1 MMTIRK
7 MTAPLIALFV
17 LGFTAAG
24 FAQQLKVGVLNSQN
38 AFTASIEGKKAQAQL
53 QDKDNK
59 IKADLA
65 RLDNEIKQLQT
76 KLSTQQMTLT
86 NEAAV
91 QIQSDIDKKT
101 TARKRLEEDATR
113 DMQQLQYTLI
123 QRIRGEMVGI
133 IEAIAKEKGYDL
145 VLDLGASGIVFF
157 NPTIDITDEVIKRYD
172 ALKAAAPKK

>member
-7 MTAPLIALFV
+7 MTAPLVTLFV
-17 LGFTAAG
+17 VGFTAAG
-24 FAQQLKVGVLNSQN
+24 FAQQLKIGVVNSQGAFN
-38 AFTASIEGKKAQAQL
+38 ASVEGKKAQAQL

-65 RLDNEIKQLQT
+65 KLDNDIKQLQT
-76 KLSTQQMTLT
+76 RLSTQQITLT
-86 NEAAV
+86 NEAII
-91 QIQSDIDKKT
+91 QIQSDLDKKT

-113 DMQQLQYTLI
+113 EIQQLQYTLI

-157 NPTIDITDEVIKRYD
+157 NPMIDITDEVIKRYD
-172 ALKAAAPKK
+172 ATKK

>member
-1 MMTIRK
+1 MTIRK
-7 MTAPLIALFV
+7 MAAPLIALFV
-17 LGFTAAG
+17 LSFTAVG
-24 FAQQLKVGVLNSQN
+24 FAQQLKVGVVNSQN
-38 AFTASIEGKKAQAQL
+38 AFNTSLEGKKAQGQL

-59 IKADLA
+59 IKADLTK
-65 RLDNEIKQLQT
+65 LENEIKQLQT

-86 NEAAV
+86 SEAAI

-113 DMQQLQYTLI
+113 DMQQIQYALI

-172 ALKAAAPKK
+172 AIKAAAPKK

>member
-1 MMTIRK
+1 MTTRK
-7 MTAPLIALFV
+7 MAAPLIALFV
-17 LGFTAAG
+17 LSFAAAG
-24 FAQQLKVGVLNSQN
+24 FAQQLKVGVVNSQN
-38 AFTASIEGKKAQAQL
+38 AFNTSLEGKKAQAQL

-65 RLDNEIKQLQT
+65 KLDNEIKQLQT

-101 TARKRLEEDATR
+101 TSRKRMEEDATR
-113 DMQQLQYTLI
+113 DMQQIQYALI

-157 NPTIDITDEVIKRYD
+157 NPTIDITEEVIKRYD
-172 ALKAAAPKK
+172 ATKAAAPKK

>member
-1 MMTIRK
+1 MTIRK
-7 MTAPLIALFV
+7 MAAPLIALFV
-17 LGFTAAG
+17 LGFAAAG
-24 FAQQLKVGVLNSQN
+24 FAQQIKVGVVNSQN
-38 AFTASIEGKKAQAQL
+38 AFNTSLEGKKAQGQL

-59 IKADLA
+59 IKADLTK
-65 RLDNEIKQLQT
+65 LENEIKQLQT

-113 DMQQLQYTLI
+113 DMQQIQYALI

-172 ALKAAAPKK
+172 AIKAAAPKK

>member
-1 MMTIRK
+1 MTIRK
-7 MTAPLIALFV
+7 MAAPLIALFI

-24 FAQQLKVGVLNSQN
+24 FAQQLKVGVVNSQN
-38 AFTASIEGKKAQAQL
+38 AFNTSLEGKKAQAQL
-53 QDKDNK
+53 QDKDSK

-65 RLDNEIKQLQT
+65 KLDNEIKQLQT

-113 DMQQLQYTLI
+113 DMQQIQYALI

-172 ALKAAAPKK
+172 ATKAAAPKK

>member
-1 MMTIRK
+1 MA
-7 MTAPLIALFV
+7 APLIVFFV

-24 FAQQLKVGVLNSQN
+24 FAQQLKVGVVNSQN
-38 AFTASIEGKKAQAQL
+38 AFNTSLEGKKAQGQL

-59 IKADLA
+59 IKADLTK
-65 RLDNEIKQLQT
+65 LENEIKQLQT

-86 NEAAV
+86 SEAAI

-113 DMQQLQYTLI
+113 DMQQIQYALI

-172 ALKAAAPKK
+172 AIKVAAPKK

>member
-1 MMTIRK
+1 MTIRK
-7 MTAPLIALFV
+7 MAAPLIALFV
-17 LGFTAAG
+17 LGFAAAG
-24 FAQQLKVGVLNSQN
+24 FAQQVKVGVVNSQN
-38 AFTASIEGKKAQAQL
+38 AFNTSLEGKKAQGQL

-65 RLDNEIKQLQT
+65 KLDNEIKQLQT

-113 DMQQLQYTLI
+113 DMQQVQYALI

-172 ALKAAAPKK
+172 ATKAAAPKK

>member
-1 MMTIRK
+1 MA
-7 MTAPLIALFV
+7 APLIVLFV

-24 FAQQLKVGVLNSQN
+24 FAQQLKVGVVNSQN
-38 AFTASIEGKKAQAQL
+38 AFNTSLEGKKAQVQL

-59 IKADLA
+59 IKADLTK
-65 RLDNEIKQLQT
+65 LENEIKQLQT

-86 NEAAV
+86 SEAAI

-113 DMQQLQYTLI
+113 DMQQIQYALI

-172 ALKAAAPKK
+172 AIKAAAPKK

>member
-1 MMTIRK
+1 MTIRK
-7 MTAPLIALFV
+7 MAAPLIALFV
-17 LGFTAAG
+17 LSFTAVG
-24 FAQQLKVGVLNSQN
+24 FAQQLKVGVVNSQN
-38 AFTASIEGKKAQAQL
+38 AFNTSLEGKKAQGQL

-65 RLDNEIKQLQT
+65 KLDNEIKQLQT
-76 KLSTQQMTLT
+76 KISTQQMTLT

-113 DMQQLQYTLI
+113 DMQQIQYALI

-172 ALKAAAPKK
+172 AIKAAAPKK

>member
-1 MMTIRK
+1 MA
-7 MTAPLIALFV
+7 APLIALFV
-17 LGFTAAG
+17 LGFAAAG
-24 FAQQLKVGVLNSQN
+24 FAQQVKVGVVNSQN
-38 AFTASIEGKKAQAQL
+38 AFNTSLEGKKAQGQL

-65 RLDNEIKQLQT
+65 KLDNEIKQLQT

-113 DMQQLQYTLI
+113 DMQQVQYALI

-172 ALKAAAPKK
+172 ATKAAAPKK

>member
-1 MMTIRK
+1 MTIRK
-7 MTAPLIALFV
+7 MTAPLIALFI

-24 FAQQLKVGVLNSQN
+24 FAQQLKVGVVNSQN
-38 AFTASIEGKKAQAQL
+38 AFNTSLEGKKAQAQL
-53 QDKDNK
+53 QDKDSK

-65 RLDNEIKQLQT
+65 KLDNEIKQLQT

-113 DMQQLQYTLI
+113 DMQQVQYALI

-157 NPTIDITDEVIKRYD
+157 NPTIDITDELIKRYD
-172 ALKAAAPKK
+172 TTKAAEPKK

>member
-1 MMTIRK
+1 MTIRK
-7 MTAPLIALFV
+7 MAAPLIALFV
-17 LGFTAAG
+17 LGFAAAG
-24 FAQQLKVGVLNSQN
+24 FAQQVKVGVVNSQN
-38 AFTASIEGKKAQAQL
+38 AFNTSLEGKKAQGQL

-65 RLDNEIKQLQT
+65 KLDNEIKQLQT

-113 DMQQLQYTLI
+113 DMQQVKYALI

-172 ALKAAAPKK
+172 ATKAAAPKK

>member
-1 MMTIRK
+1 MA
-7 MTAPLIALFV
+7 APLIALFV
-17 LGFTAAG
+17 LGFAAAG
-24 FAQQLKVGVLNSQN
+24 FAQQIKVGVVNSQN
-38 AFTASIEGKKAQAQL
+38 AFNTSLEGKKAQGQL

-65 RLDNEIKQLQT
+65 KLDNEIKQLQT

-113 DMQQLQYTLI
+113 DMQQIQYALI

-157 NPTIDITDEVIKRYD
+157 NPTIDITDELIKRYD
-172 ALKAAAPKK
+172 ATKAAEPKK

>member
-1 MMTIRK
+1 MTIRK
-7 MTAPLIALFV
+7 MAAPLIALFV
-17 LGFTAAG
+17 LGFAAAG
-24 FAQQLKVGVLNSQN
+24 FAQQVKVGVVNSQN
-38 AFTASIEGKKAQAQL
+38 AFNTSLEGKKAQGQL

-65 RLDNEIKQLQT
+65 KVDNEIKQLQT

-113 DMQQLQYTLI
+113 DMQQIQYALI

-157 NPTIDITDEVIKRYD
+157 NPTIDITDELIKRYD
-172 ALKAAAPKK
+172 ATKAAEPKK

>member
-1 MMTIRK
+1 MTIRK
-7 MTAPLIALFV
+7 MAAPLIALFV
-17 LGFTAAG
+17 LGFATAG
-24 FAQQLKVGVLNSQN
+24 FAQQVKVGVVNSQN
-38 AFTASIEGKKAQAQL
+38 AFNTSLEGKKAQGQL

-65 RLDNEIKQLQT
+65 KLDNEIKQLQT

-113 DMQQLQYTLI
+113 DMQQIQYALI

-157 NPTIDITDEVIKRYD
+157 NPTIDITDELIKRYD
-172 ALKAAAPKK
+172 ATKAAAPKK

>member
-1 MMTIRK
+1 MTIRK
-7 MTAPLIALFV
+7 MAAPLVALFV
-17 LGFTAAG
+17 LSFTAVG
-24 FAQQLKVGVLNSQN
+24 FAQQLKVGVVNSQN
-38 AFTASIEGKKAQAQL
+38 AFNTSLEGKKAQGQL

-65 RLDNEIKQLQT
+65 KLDNEIKQLQT
-76 KLSTQQMTLT
+76 KISTQQMTLT

-113 DMQQLQYTLI
+113 DMQQIQYALI

-172 ALKAAAPKK
+172 AIKAAAPKK